1 MYWCTNL
8 ILLCLFTHNIFIV
21 CLAVLNVQHLFYSML
36 IFVLPAVVRNVRYP
50 LLLLHFIMVNVTLL
64 MPLLKLHFRFQI
76 LAVQSPNSCSEC
88 MLPFPYVLR
97 VKQHIRFLLVGI
109 VYSPVI
115 HLCDSYIIFFVCF
128 FYCCTNFI
136 LFFFL
141 HTIFSLSVNSCPQCA
156 TSFIIYGVSQ
166 IISCL
171 LPVI

>member
-1 MYWCTNL
+1 MR
-8 ILLCLFTHNIFIV
+8 LLKW
-21 CLAVLNVQHLFYSML
+21 
-36 IFVLPAVVRNVRYP
+36 
-50 LLLLHFIMVNVTLL
+50 HFI
-64 MPLLKLHFRFQI
+64 FQNH
-76 LAVQSPNSCSEC
+76 AVQSPNSCSEC